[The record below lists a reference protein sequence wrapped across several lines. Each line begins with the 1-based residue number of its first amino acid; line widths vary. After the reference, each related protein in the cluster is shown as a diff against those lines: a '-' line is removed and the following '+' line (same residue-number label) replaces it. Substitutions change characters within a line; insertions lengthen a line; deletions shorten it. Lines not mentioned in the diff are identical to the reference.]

1 MDGRDNRRSTPT
13 ERAQT
18 QVVTTRV
25 LSRKEGLYDGQAA
38 VVLYPRNRAQT
49 HHNDDIGRL
58 PSLTPCLLL
67 QSEPGSVGSSP
78 ACSHCSRDAPACA
91 ERREEISREPLCLQD
106 MRLFCSALRGG
117 EFFWNLQDSHRQ
129 GKPRNIRNLSGE
141 INVINQIIT

>member
-38 VVLYPRNRAQT
+38 EVPYPGNRAQT
-49 HHNDDIGRL
+49 HHNDDIGKL

-67 QSEPGSVGSSP
+67 QSAPGSVGPSP
-78 ACSHCSRDAPACA
+78 ACSHCSIDARACA
-91 ERREEISREPLCLQD
+91 ERRKEISREPLCLQE
-106 MRLFCSALRGG
+106 MLLFCSALHGG

-129 GKPRNIRNLSGE
+129 GKPRNVRNLSGKSRGMNA
-141 INVINQIIT
+141 IN